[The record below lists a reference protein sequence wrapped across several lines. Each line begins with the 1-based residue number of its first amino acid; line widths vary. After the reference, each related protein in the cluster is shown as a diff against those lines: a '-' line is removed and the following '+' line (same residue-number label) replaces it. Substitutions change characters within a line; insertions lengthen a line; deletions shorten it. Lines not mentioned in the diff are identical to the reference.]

1 VLIEDGNNY
10 ILDRI
15 PVFPAERNK
24 IKEVTKMSIDGDSLK
39 GNSTVEY
46 NGEAKIFTQ
55 MAYAST
61 RSENKTEALT
71 AFLKSDN
78 NIELSNIKTPD
89 FADRQK
95 PLKISY
101 DFKANN
107 EVTRAGSEIYVVMD
121 WDKEF
126 SSLEFDNDRKNDYEF
141 DHKYFITP
149 KPNWLFLTDTKRIM
163 FLLRSKKFLLII
175 LLKALT

>member
-1 VLIEDGNNY
+1 MPSGCRGSKCLLKMGSNY

-24 IKEVTKMSIDGDSLK
+24 TKEVTKMSIDGDSLK

-71 AFLKSDN
+71 AFLESDN
-78 NIELSNIKTPD
+78 NN
-89 FADRQK
+89 
-95 PLKISY
+95 
-101 DFKANN
+101 
-107 EVTRAGSEIYVVMD
+107 
-121 WDKEF
+121 
-126 SSLEFDNDRKNDYEF
+126 
-141 DHKYFITP
+141 
-149 KPNWLFLTDTKRIM
+149 
-163 FLLRSKKFLLII
+163 
-175 LLKALT
+175 